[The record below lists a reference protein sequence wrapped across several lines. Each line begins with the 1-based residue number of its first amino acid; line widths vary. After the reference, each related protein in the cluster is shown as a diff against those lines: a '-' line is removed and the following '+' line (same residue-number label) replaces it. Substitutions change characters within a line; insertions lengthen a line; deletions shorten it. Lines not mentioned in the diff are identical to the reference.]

1 MGWEMMKILHEVCDA
16 RTFTVKTIG
25 PPSITRQPTSLRF
38 HRTKKRQ
45 ATAELGLVARTG
57 LGSGS
62 GPWNAVRLLGPT
74 PDALMPSTPTR

>member
-1 MGWEMMKILHEVCDA
+1 VGWEMMKILHEVCDA

-25 PPSITRQPTSLRF
+25 PPNITRQPTSLRF

-45 ATAELGLVARTG
+45 ATAELELVARTG